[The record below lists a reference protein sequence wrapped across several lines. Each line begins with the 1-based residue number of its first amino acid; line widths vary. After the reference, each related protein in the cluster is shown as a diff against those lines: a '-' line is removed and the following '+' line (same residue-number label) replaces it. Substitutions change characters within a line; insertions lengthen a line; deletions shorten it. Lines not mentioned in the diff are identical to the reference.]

1 MTTHPN
7 TPPGTPGADGVPGAL
22 TRIRADIRDLAQT
35 MWAARRGEELMDTI
49 AEIETLRSTL
59 DALEL
64 DVVAEI
70 EATHAVK
77 PIGWASTQDFLT
89 AVTGGHKA
97 TGPAIVRLAT
107 AIQTPLFAPV
117 GEALAD
123 GWLSTPKAQVITRTI
138 EHLPGDPDLRRRG
151 VQVLLDEAK
160 RLDATDLRKAAAHL
174 VETIDPDGQARRE
187 ERALERAERAAHL
200 TREVWMRFDGA
211 GGFRFGGHGSA
222 EDGLTLQTT
231 LLALSRPTPATG
243 PTCDPDTC
251 DLPGCGHDGRDP
263 RDHGARTFDALI
275 DLCDTA
281 AKVSLLP
288 DSHGTTPRVTLT
300 MTLDDLTRS
309 ATGHGTSET
318 GEDLSAGTIR
328 RLACDAELIP
338 VVLGQGSM
346 VLDVGRQQRLVTPA
360 IWRALV
366 TRDQHCRFPNCTRPP
381 VMTHAHHITHW
392 ADGGPTNLSNMI
404 LLCGHH
410 HRLIHAAPWTIHTTS
425 PNTFEFHPPPGTRRM
440 TTTGRQP
447 PEPWPDD

>member
-1 MTTHPN
+1 
-7 TPPGTPGADGVPGAL
+7 
-22 TRIRADIRDLAQT
+22 
-35 MWAARRGEELMDTI
+35 MDTI

-70 EATHAVK
+70 DATHAVK

-107 AIQTPLFAPV
+107 AVRTPLFAPV

-174 VETIDPDGQARRE
+174 VETIDPDGQARRD
-187 ERALERAERAAHL
+187 ERALEREERAAHL
-200 TREVWMRFDGA
+200 SREVWMRFDGA

-251 DLPGCGHDGRDP
+251 DLPGCSHDGRDP

-281 AKVSLLP
+281 AKVALLP
-288 DSHGTTPRVTLT
+288 DSHGTTPRVTVT
-300 MTLDDLTRS
+300 MTLDALTRGIGHG
-309 ATGHGTSET
+309 AGHGTGHGTSET
-318 GEDLSAGTIR
+318 GEDLSAETIR
-328 RLACDAELIP
+328 RMACDAELIP

-366 TRDQHCRFPNCTRPP
+366 VRDQHCRFPNCTRPP

-392 ADGGPTNLSNMI
+392 ADGGPTNLCEHDPA
-404 LLCGHH
+404 LRPPPPPHPRRPLDHP
-410 HRLIHAAPWTIHTTS
+410 RDRAP
-425 PNTFEFHPPPGTRRM
+425 TFEFHPPPGTRRM
-440 TTTGRQP
+440 STTGRQP
-447 PEPWPDD
+447 PDHRPPDD

>member
-22 TRIRADIRDLAQT
+22 TRIRADIRDLAET

-64 DVVAEI
+64 DVVTEL

-77 PIGWASTQDFLT
+77 PVGWASTQDFLT

-187 ERALERAERAAHL
+187 ERALEREERAAHL
-200 TREVWMRFDGA
+200 SREVWMRFDGA

-251 DLPGCGHDGRDP
+251 DLPGCWHDGRDP

-275 DLCDTA
+275 DLCNTA
-281 AKVSLLP
+281 AKVALLP
-288 DSHGTTPRVTLT
+288 DSHGTTPRVTVT
-300 MTLDDLTRS
+300 MTLDDLTRGRPVMAPARPAKTS
-309 ATGHGTSET
+309 QPEPSGGWRATPSSSPSSWARDRWSSTSDDSNASSPPPSGEPSSPGTST
-318 GEDLSAGTIR
+318 AG
-328 RLACDAELIP
+328 
-338 VVLGQGSM
+338 S
-346 VLDVGRQQRLVTPA
+346 
-360 IWRALV
+360 
-366 TRDQHCRFPNCTRPP
+366 
-381 VMTHAHHITHW
+381 
-392 ADGGPTNLSNMI
+392 PTAPD
-404 LLCGHH
+404 
-410 HRLIHAAPWTIHTTS
+410 HR
-425 PNTFEFHPPPGTRRM
+425 
-440 TTTGRQP
+440 
-447 PEPWPDD
+447 